1 MRFTTAIDVPT
12 TPERLFREVSDLTGY
27 PSWLTIVP
35 RAIPHPDDDDTWV
48 IDLRG
53 RLGPLS
59 RSKRLR
65 MVRTVFE
72 PPHHVTFEREE
83 TDGREHSAWV
93 LDARV
98 SPGSEPDTAHLEM
111 LLHYGGTLGAGL
123 LERMLRDQV
132 DPSRKRLLARL
143 SESGAR

>member
-1 MRFTTAIDVPT
+1 MDFTTTIEMPVSPA
-12 TPERLFREVSDLTGY
+12 RLFHEVADLARY

-35 RAIPHPDDDDTWV
+35 RAIPNPDDDDTWV

-53 RLGPLS
+53 QFGPLA

-65 MVRTVFE
+65 MVRTVCE
-72 PPHHVTFEREE
+72 PPHQVRFERQE

-98 SPGSEPDTAHLEM
+98 STGASTDTSHLTM
-111 LLHYGGTLGAGL
+111 LLHYGGSFGAAT
-123 LERMLRDQV
+123 LERMLRDQIE
-132 DPSRKRLLARL
+132 PSRVRLAERLA
-143 SESGAR
+143 ESRTS